1 MSKKVL
7 VVGGGGHAKIV
18 IDILQGYDEC
28 YEIVGF
34 TSQTSDIDNI
44 LGVPYLG
51 DDSIISKL
59 HGVNCFIVAVGNN
72 KIRKSIY
79 KRLIQLGLEPINA
92 ISKSSYVSPNAH
104 IGKGIVVV
112 AGAVINPCS
121 TIHDNVIINTLTGI
135 DHDCVVGAHAHI
147 APGAS
152 LAGGVRVG
160 EGAFIGMKASV
171 VPEKTIGEWSIIG
184 SGAVVVSDIPSAV
197 TVVGVPAKKI
207 LKQKDE
213 SK

>member
-7 VVGGGGHAKIV
+7 VVGGGGHAKVV
-18 IDILQGYDEC
+18 IDILKGYDDC
-28 YEIVGF
+28 YEIIGF
-34 TSQTSDIDNI
+34 TSQTSDIENI

-51 DDSIISKL
+51 DDSIIPNL
-59 HGVNCFIVAVGNN
+59 QIANCFIVAIGNN
-72 KIRKSIY
+72 KTRKNIFE
-79 KRLIQLGLEPINA
+79 RLIRLGLEPINA
-92 ISKSSYVSPNAH
+92 ISQSSYVSPNAH
-104 IGKGIVVV
+104 IGRGIVVV

-147 APGAS
+147 APGSS
-152 LAGGVRVG
+152 LAGGVKVG

-171 VPEKTIGEWSIIG
+171 IPEKTIGEWSVVG

-207 LKQKDE
+207 LEQKDE
-213 SK
+213 LK